1 MDLDHAIQKHAEWK
15 MRFRKAITQHETMDT
30 ATIGK
35 DNCCE
40 LGKWLHG
47 EARIK
52 YGKLASHGNCMN
64 KHSAFHTEAKKVAET
79 INKKLFSNAENM
91 LGLGTAYTN
100 ASNAVGIAIT
110 QLKKE
115 AGL

>member
-15 MRFRKAITQHETMDT
+15 THFRKAITQHETMDT

-47 EARIK
+47 EGK
-52 YGKLASHGNCMN
+52 VKLGKLATHSNCLN
-64 KHSAFHTEAKKVAET
+64 KHAAFHVEAGKVAEM
-79 INKKLFSNAENM
+79 INKKMFANAEGM
-91 LGLGTAYTN
+91 LAVGSTYTN
-100 ASNAVGIAIT
+100 ASNAVALAIT